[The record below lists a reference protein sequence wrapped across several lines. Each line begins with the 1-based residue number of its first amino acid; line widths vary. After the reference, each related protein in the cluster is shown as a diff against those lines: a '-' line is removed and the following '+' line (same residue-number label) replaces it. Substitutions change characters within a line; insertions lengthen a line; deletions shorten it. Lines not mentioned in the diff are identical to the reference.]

1 MFFSKRKGFLHAK
14 KPKLLL
20 CFFICFLF
28 SFQLLLS
35 QDFKGENNSDN
46 LKNQL
51 RDHQPKEE
59 LERLQNIDK
68 LERANQE
75 VTITKNRQ
83 VWLVLVTITVIV
95 LVFILIIILRQ
106 FTKSKGA
113 KIQILKLETQLM
125 QTELE
130 LLQIKNE
137 AAKNSIQSSKNL
149 QIKIHEIIES
159 IRQSE
164 IAKDPSVI
172 GIRQDLERL
181 ISVSFQGK
189 TQVDPIKSDLII
201 YEQLKLQYP
210 DLSNLNETSVQILLF
225 SLKDATPMFIS
236 REMRLNVQYVRN
248 VRSRLKSILNPENS
262 EQWKWADIH
271 AYLSN

>member
-1 MFFSKRKGFLHAK
+1 MKYTLNPK
-14 KPKLLL
+14 KL
-20 CFFICFLF
+20 FICFLF

-137 AAKNSIQSSKNL
+137 AAKNSIQ
-149 QIKIHEIIES
+149 
-159 IRQSE
+159 
-164 IAKDPSVI
+164 
-172 GIRQDLERL
+172 
-181 ISVSFQGK
+181 
-189 TQVDPIKSDLII
+189 
-201 YEQLKLQYP
+201 
-210 DLSNLNETSVQILLF
+210 
-225 SLKDATPMFIS
+225 
-236 REMRLNVQYVRN
+236 
-248 VRSRLKSILNPENS
+248 
-262 EQWKWADIH
+262 
-271 AYLSN
+271 

>member
-1 MFFSKRKGFLHAK
+1 MFFSKRKGFFHTK
-14 KPKLLL
+14 KSKPLL

-28 SFQLLLS
+28 SWQLLLS
-35 QDFKGENNSDN
+35 QDFKGGNHSEVP
-46 LKNQL
+46 KNQL
-51 RDHQPKEE
+51 QNQQPKEE

-75 VTITKNRQ
+75 ITITKNRQ
-83 VWLVLVTITVIV
+83 IWLVLVTITVII
-95 LVFILIIILRQ
+95 LVFILIVILRQ

-113 KIQILKLETQLM
+113 KIQILNLETQLM

-130 LLQIKNE
+130 LLQIKND

-159 IRQSE
+159 IRLSE

-189 TQVDPIKSDLII
+189 TQAEPIKSDLLI

-210 DLSNLNETSVQILLF
+210 ELSNLNETSVQILLF
-225 SLKDATPMFIS
+225 SIKDATPMFIS

-248 VRSRLKSILNPENS
+248 VRSRLKNILNSENS
-262 EQWKWADIH
+262 EQWKWADIDV
-271 AYLSN
+271 YPSN